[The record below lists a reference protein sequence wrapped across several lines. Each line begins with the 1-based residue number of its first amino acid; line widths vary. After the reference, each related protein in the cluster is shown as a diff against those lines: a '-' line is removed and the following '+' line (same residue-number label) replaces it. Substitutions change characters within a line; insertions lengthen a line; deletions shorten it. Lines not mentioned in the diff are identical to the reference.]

1 MKDNKMSKNSHVK
14 HEHKNKKKQQDM
26 SYEKPHE
33 DYHAGFL
40 GDIIIGLL
48 ILGLGLVFVI
58 PFYFLVPAAGQV
70 FVVGLFLLV
79 VGIFVGYML
88 NKNKHRI
95 IKPK

>member
-1 MKDNKMSKNSHVK
+1 MSKNSHVK

-58 PFYFLVPAAGQV
+58 LRGRC
-70 FVVGLFLLV
+70 LLL
-79 VGIFVGYML
+79 GFSCWWLGYL
-88 NKNKHRI
+88 
-95 IKPK
+95 